1 MIEEVTCREL
11 VEIVTDY
18 FEDRL
23 SPADRIH
30 FEQHLVFCEG
40 CQVYVE
46 QMRRTVELTGTLRDE
61 DVPAGAEGVLL
72 RAFREWKRG

>member
-1 MIEEVTCREL
+1 MIDEVTCREL

-23 SPADRIH
+23 SPAERLR

-46 QMRRTVELTGTLRDE
+46 QMRSMIELTGTLREE
-61 DVPAGAEGVLL
+61 DVPPEAEEALL
-72 RAFREWKRG
+72 RAFRDWKHG